1 MDLLVAIER
10 HDPRQ
15 RRRARLVPPDAP
27 DRVRFEAKLPKGGQN
42 YRVRRFKWTGRPRHR
57 PRLASHPA
65 RAHAAVALQRQAVV
79 RAGGDRDHAA
89 RGACGD
95 GALAE
100 HLGHTDLS
108 TVARYGHADRDELVD
123 ATGRLEQLAAPREES
138 EAPAAERPG
147 AGDSLVAADACR
159 ASERL
164 SAIQIRVPTCR
175 NAEIGSFSIARSRN
189 SHDAAEQRAAL
200 SASQASRSCSLAGAA
215 RGATTTVPSNTSGP
229 RNAFISLSWERW
241 RSICASMRTTA
252 AYSAGSAGGSPR
264 SPGLW
269 GPPGGHPK
277 TGV

>member
-1 MDLLVAIER
+1 MSAAAANASQRSGKPGRRGAKRPTATSSRRSRGCGSRRGGDLGHVLCGAGGDGALAVVGA
-10 HDPRQ
+10 
-15 RRRARLVPPDAP
+15 ASAAP
-27 DRVRFEAKLPKGGQN
+27 GED
-42 YRVRRFKWTGRPRHR
+42 
-57 PRLASHPA
+57 
-65 RAHAAVALQRQAVV
+65 AAVALQRQAVV

-252 AYSAGSAGGSPR
+252 AYSAGSAGR
-264 SPGLW
+264 SPGSRRSRIRSAA
-269 GPPGGHPK
+269 HQ
-277 TGV
+277 